1 VASEKV
7 TKRYARQMRM
17 KPTRTES
24 KLFEALTKALEK
36 TTARVHLQHIVGPY
50 IADMYIPYSQLIIE
64 ADGASHAGREEYD
77 QRRETYM
84 KNRGYRT
91 IRVKNIE
98 VWQDCDGVVNN
109 ILKACGTLKP
119 YDPKAVKITYCPPSR
134 AFYKPKIRRINNNDI
149 YRLSN

>member
-1 VASEKV
+1 VASINQ

-36 TTARVHLQHIVGPY
+36 TTARVHLQHIIGWY
-50 IADMYIPYSQLIIE
+50 IADLYIPYAQIIIE
-64 ADGASHAGREEYD
+64 ADGASHAGREQYD
-77 QRRETYM
+77 ARRESYM

-91 IRVKNIE
+91 IRFSNIE
-98 VWQDCDGVVNN
+98 IWQDCDGVVKH
-109 ILKACGTLKP
+109 ILDACGPLKA

-134 AFYKPKIRRINNNDI
+134 SFYKPKARRISQSEI